1 MGTGSGAMAGS
12 AVLFLVLC
20 SLPYMHALC
29 CTKKIV
35 SGAAAGDLEGTY
47 TLLNDVEDEKNP
59 ACFDGCVYAR
69 EGKLGE
75 EYCFQSVAGGAD
87 IEDQCDAPTGTTAAA
102 AGAQTTAGA
111 GAQTTAGAG
120 ARTTPLSSDELRQ
133 KAEDAAARVKANNAI
148 IVEDNERIEKAEAT
162 TSAIDAIQ
170 AKLTDEATTPT
181 GRIRQ
186 KRQATTNAPT
196 PKAVDVPGTC
206 EEFGITYND
215 LLDMAADVTD
225 DNIAQIKVYVDALI
239 NVDVA
244 VLCNSDALKTL
255 ASQTST
261 WAEAAVKST
270 KDYTGAKETKIEALK
285 KEVNEDIE
293 LQSTINDELVE
304 REEATVPIGAQTYA
318 VDATT
323 PSGSGGEQTP
333 VDINTPKE
341 TTPVEG
347 ETPEGTP
354 PAEVETPEGTPPAES
369 GTPEGT
375 PPAEGETPE
384 GTPPAEGET
393 PEGTPSAE
401 SGTLE
406 GTPPAEGETA
416 EGTPPA
422 EAGTPEGTP
431 PADGETP
438 EGTPPP
444 FSTARPNRLLFER
457 KRRSRGSM
465 F

>member
-20 SLPYMHALC
+20 SLPYMHAEC
-29 CTKKIV
+29 CHKKIV
-35 SGAAAGDLEGTY
+35 SGAAAEAKGLGGTY
-47 TLLNDVEDEKNP
+47 TLLDDVSDDKNV

-69 EGKLGE
+69 EGRQGE
-75 EYCFQSVAGGAD
+75 EYCFQEVAGGAD

-102 AGAQTTAGA
+102 GAQTTAAAGAQTTAGA

-120 ARTTPLSSDELRQ
+120 AQTTPLSSDELRQ

-170 AKLTDEATTPT
+170 AKLADEATTPT

-186 KRQATTNAPT
+186 KRQATTNNPT
-196 PKAVDVPGTC
+196 PKAVDKPTTC
-206 EEFGITYND
+206 EEFGTTYKV
-215 LLDMAADVTD
+215 LLEMAADVTD
-225 DNIAQIKVYVDALI
+225 ENIAQIKVYVDALI
-239 NVDVA
+239 NANLAD
-244 VLCNSDALKTL
+244 LCTLTERSALATD
-255 ASQTST
+255 TNDR
-261 WAEAAVKST
+261 AEAAVKST
-270 KDYTGAKETKIEALK
+270 KDYTGAKETKVEALK

-304 REEATVPIGAQTYA
+304 REEATVPIVAQTYA

-333 VDINTPKE
+333 EDMNTPGG
-341 TTPVEG
+341 TPPVEG

-354 PAEVETPEGTPPAES
+354 PAEA

-393 PEGTPSAE
+393 PEGTP
-401 SGTLE
+401 
-406 GTPPAEGETA
+406 
-416 EGTPPA
+416 PA
-422 EAGTPEGTP
+422 EAGTPEGTT
-431 PADGETP
+431 PAEGETP
-438 EGTPPP
+438 EG
-444 FSTARPNRLLFER
+444 S
-457 KRRSRGSM
+457 
-465 F
+465 

>member
-20 SLPYMHALC
+20 SLPYMHGLC

-35 SGAAAGDLEGTY
+35 TGAAAEDKGLEGTY
-47 TLLNDVEDEKNP
+47 TLLNDVADDKNP
-59 ACFDGCVYAR
+59 ACFDGCVYSR
-69 EGKLGE
+69 DGRQGE
-75 EYCFQSVAGGAD
+75 EYCFQAVAGGAD
-87 IEDQCDAPTGTTAAA
+87 IEDQCDAPTGTTAEAGAQTTAA
-102 AGAQTTAGA
+102 AGAQTSAGA
-111 GAQTTAGAG
+111 GAQTTAAAG
-120 ARTTPLSSDELRQ
+120 AQTTPLSSDELRQ
-133 KAEDAAARVKANNAI
+133 QAEEAAAEVTVNNAI

-170 AKLTDEATTPT
+170 AKLTTDEATTPT

-196 PKAVDVPGTC
+196 PKAVDKPTNC
-206 EEFGITYND
+206 EEFGITYNA

-225 DNIAQIKVYVDALI
+225 DNIAQIKGYVDALI

-244 VLCNSDALKTL
+244 VLCNSDDLKTL
-255 ASQTST
+255 ATQTNT
-261 WAEAAVKST
+261 KAEAAVKST
-270 KDYTGAKETKIEALK
+270 KDYTGAKETKVEALK

-304 REEATVPIGAQTYA
+304 REEATVPIVAQTYA

-333 VDINTPKE
+333 VDMNTPKG
-341 TTPVEG
+341 TTPVQGETPEGTPPAEAGTPEGTPAVEGETPEGTLPAEG

-354 PAEVETPEGTPPAES
+354 PAEA

-393 PEGTPSAE
+393 PEGTP
-401 SGTLE
+401 
-406 GTPPAEGETA
+406 PAE
-416 EGTPPA
+416 
-422 EAGTPEGTP
+422 
-431 PADGETP
+431 GETP
-438 EGTPPP
+438 EGTPP
-444 FSTARPNRLLFER
+444 
-457 KRRSRGSM
+457 
-465 F
+465 

>member
-12 AVLFLVLC
+12 AVIFLVLC
-20 SLPYMHALC
+20 SLPYMHAQSC

-35 SGAAAGDLEGTY
+35 SGAAAEAKGLVGTY
-47 TLLNDVEDEKNP
+47 TLLNDVADDKNP
-59 ACFDGCVYAR
+59 ACFDGCVYTR
-69 EGKLGE
+69 DERQGE
-75 EYCFQSVAGGAD
+75 EYCFQEVAGGAD
-87 IEDQCDAPTGTTAAA
+87 IEDQCDAPTGTTAG
-102 AGAQTTAGA
+102 AGAQTTAVAGSQTTAGA
-111 GAQTTAGAG
+111 GAQ
-120 ARTTPLSSDELRQ
+120 TTPLSSDELRQ

-244 VLCNSDALKTL
+244 VLCNSDDLKTL
-255 ASQTST
+255 ATQTNT
-261 WAEAAVKST
+261 KAEAAVKST
-270 KDYTGAKETKIEALK
+270 KDYTGAKETKVEALK

-293 LQSTINDELVE
+293 LQSTINDKLVE
-304 REEATVPIGAQTYA
+304 REEATVPIVAQTYA

-333 VDINTPKE
+333 VDMNTPKK

-354 PAEVETPEGTPPAES
+354 PAEA

-393 PEGTPSAE
+393 PEV
-401 SGTLE
+401 
-406 GTPPAEGETA
+406 TPPAEGATP

-422 EAGTPEGTP
+422 EA
-431 PADGETP
+431 
-438 EGTPPP
+438 
-444 FSTARPNRLLFER
+444 
-457 KRRSRGSM
+457 
-465 F
+465 

>member
-20 SLPYMHALC
+20 SLPYMQALC

-35 SGAAAGDLEGTY
+35 SGTAAAGLEGTY
-47 TLLNDVEDEKNP
+47 TLLNDVADDKNP
-59 ACFDGCVYAR
+59 ACFDGCVYSR
-69 EGKLGE
+69 DGRQGE
-75 EYCFQSVAGGAD
+75 EYCFQAVDGGAD
-87 IEDQCDAPTGTTAAA
+87 IEDQCDVPTGTTAATGAQTTA
-102 AGAQTTAGA
+102 AAEAQTTAGA
-111 GAQTTAGAG
+111 GAQTT
-120 ARTTPLSSDELRQ
+120 PLSSDALRQ

-170 AKLTDEATTPT
+170 AKLTTDEATTPT

-186 KRQATTNAPT
+186 KRQAATNAPT
-196 PKAVDVPGTC
+196 PKAVDEPTTC
-206 EEFGITYND
+206 EEFGITYKA

-244 VLCNSDALKTL
+244 GLCNLDALKTL

-261 WAEAAVKST
+261 QAEAVVKST
-270 KDYTGAKETKIEALK
+270 KDYTGAKETKVEALK

-304 REEATVPIGAQTYA
+304 REEATVPIVAQTYA

-333 VDINTPKE
+333 VDINTP
-341 TTPVEG
+341 
-347 ETPEGTP
+347 EGTP
-354 PAEVETPEGTPPAES
+354 PAEA

-393 PEGTPSAE
+393 A
-401 SGTLE
+401 
-406 GTPPAEGETA
+406 
-416 EGTPPA
+416 
-422 EAGTPEGTP
+422 
-431 PADGETP
+431 

-465 F
+465 

>member
-20 SLPYMHALC
+20 SLPYMHGLC

-35 SGAAAGDLEGTY
+35 TGAAAEDKGLDGIY
-47 TLLNDVEDEKNP
+47 TLLNDVSDDKNV
-59 ACFDGCVYAR
+59 ACFDGCVYKR
-69 EGKLGE
+69 EGRQGE
-75 EYCFQSVAGGAD
+75 EYCFQAVAGGAD
-87 IEDQCDAPTGTTAAA
+87 IEDQCDAPTGTTAE
-102 AGAQTTAGA
+102 AGAQTTVGAGAQTSAGA
-111 GAQTTAGAG
+111 GAQTTAAAG
-120 ARTTPLSSDELRQ
+120 AQTTPLSSDELRQ
-133 KAEDAAARVKANNAI
+133 QAEEAAAEVTVNNAI

-170 AKLTDEATTPT
+170 AKLTPDEATTPT

-196 PKAVDVPGTC
+196 PKAVDEPGTC
-206 EEFGITYND
+206 EEFETTYTD

-225 DNIAQIKVYVDALI
+225 ENIAQIKVYVDALI

-244 VLCNSDALKTL
+244 VLCTSAERLALATDTNAK
-255 ASQTST
+255 
-261 WAEAAVKST
+261 AEAAVKST
-270 KDYTGAKETKIEALK
+270 KDYTGAKETKVEALK

-304 REEATVPIGAQTYA
+304 REEATVPIVAQTYA

-333 VDINTPKE
+333 VDMDTPKG

-354 PAEVETPEGTPPAES
+354 PAEV

-375 PPAEGETPE
+375 PPAGGETPEGTPPSEGETPE
-384 GTPPAEGET
+384 GTPPAEGGMIDIST
-393 PEGTPSAE
+393 PKGT
-401 SGTLE
+401 
-406 GTPPAEGETA
+406 TPVE
-416 EGTPPA
+416 
-422 EAGTPEGTP
+422 
-431 PADGETP
+431 GETP
-438 EGTPPP
+438 EGTPP
-444 FSTARPNRLLFER
+444 AEA
-457 KRRSRGSM
+457 
-465 F
+465 

>member
-1 MGTGSGAMAGS
+1 MGDKG
-12 AVLFLVLC
+12 LV
-20 SLPYMHALC
+20 
-29 CTKKIV
+29 
-35 SGAAAGDLEGTY
+35 GTY
-47 TLLNDVEDEKNP
+47 TLLNDVSDDKNV

-69 EGKLGE
+69 EGRQGE
-75 EYCFQSVAGGAD
+75 EYCFQAVDGGAD
-87 IEDQCDAPTGTTAAA
+87 IEDQCDVPTGTTAATGAQTTA
-102 AGAQTTAGA
+102 AAEAQTTAGA
-111 GAQTTAGAG
+111 EAQ
-120 ARTTPLSSDELRQ
+120 TTPLSSDALRQ
-133 KAEDAAARVKANNAI
+133 TAEDAAARVKANNAI

-170 AKLTDEATTPT
+170 AKITTDEATTPT

-186 KRQATTNAPT
+186 KRQAATNSPT
-196 PKAVDVPGTC
+196 PKAVDEPTTC
-206 EEFGITYND
+206 EEFETTYTK

-225 DNIAQIKVYVDALI
+225 ENIAQIKVYVDALI

-244 VLCNSDALKTL
+244 VLCNSDDLKTL
-255 ASQTST
+255 ATQTNT
-261 WAEAAVKST
+261 KAEAAVKST
-270 KDYTGAKETKIEALK
+270 KDYTGAKETRVEALK

-293 LQSTINDELVE
+293 LQSTINDELLE
-304 REEATVPIGAQTYA
+304 REEATVPIVAQTYA

-333 VDINTPKE
+333 VDMDTPKG

-354 PAEVETPEGTPPAES
+354 PAEA

-384 GTPPAEGET
+384 GTPPTEGET
-393 PEGTPSAE
+393 PEGS
-401 SGTLE
+401 
-406 GTPPAEGETA
+406 
-416 EGTPPA
+416 
-422 EAGTPEGTP
+422 
-431 PADGETP
+431 
-438 EGTPPP
+438 PPP

>member
-20 SLPYMHALC
+20 SLPYMHAEC
-29 CTKKIV
+29 CHKKIV
-35 SGAAAGDLEGTY
+35 SGAAAEDKGLVGTY
-47 TLLNDVEDEKNP
+47 TLLDDVSDDKNV

-69 EGKLGE
+69 EGRRGE
-75 EYCFQSVAGGAD
+75 EYCFQAVAGGAD
-87 IEDQCDAPTGTTAAA
+87 IEDQCE

-111 GAQTTAGAG
+111 GAQTSAGAG
-120 ARTTPLSSDELRQ
+120 AQTTAAAGAQTTPLSSDELRQ
-133 KAEDAAARVKANNAI
+133 QAEEAAAEVTVNNAI

-170 AKLTDEATTPT
+170 AKLTPDEATTPT

-196 PKAVDVPGTC
+196 PKAVDEPGTC
-206 EEFGITYND
+206 EEFGTTYKV

-244 VLCNSDALKTL
+244 GLCNSDALKTL

-261 WAEAAVKST
+261 QAEAAVKST
-270 KDYTGAKETKIEALK
+270 KDYTGAKETKVEALK

-304 REEATVPIGAQTYA
+304 REEATVPIVAQTYA

-333 VDINTPKE
+333 VDMNTPGG
-341 TTPVEG
+341 TPPVEG

-354 PAEVETPEGTPPAES
+354 PAEAGTPEGTPPAEGETPE

-393 PEGTPSAE
+393 PEGTP
-401 SGTLE
+401 
-406 GTPPAEGETA
+406 
-416 EGTPPA
+416 
-422 EAGTPEGTP
+422 
-431 PADGETP
+431 
-438 EGTPPP
+438 
-444 FSTARPNRLLFER
+444 
-457 KRRSRGSM
+457 
-465 F
+465 

>member
-20 SLPYMHALC
+20 SLPYMHAEC

-35 SGAAAGDLEGTY
+35 TGAAAEDKGLDGIY
-47 TLLNDVEDEKNP
+47 TLLNDVSDDKNA
-59 ACFDGCVYAR
+59 ACFDGCVYSR

-75 EYCFQSVAGGAD
+75 EYCFQAVAGGAD
-87 IEDQCDAPTGTTAAA
+87 IEDQCDAPTGTTAGAGAQTTAA
-102 AGAQTTAGA
+102 GAGAQTTAGA
-111 GAQTTAGAG
+111 GAQTTSAAGAQ
-120 ARTTPLSSDELRQ
+120 TTPLSSDALRQ
-133 KAEDAAARVKANNAI
+133 QAEEAAAEGTVNNAI

-170 AKLTDEATTPT
+170 AKLTPDEATTPT

-196 PKAVDVPGTC
+196 PKAVDEPGTC
-206 EEFGITYND
+206 EEFGTTYKV

-239 NVDVA
+239 NFDVA
-244 VLCNSDALKTL
+244 GECTSDALTTL

-261 WAEAAVKST
+261 QAEAAVKST
-270 KDYTGAKETKIEALK
+270 RDYTGAKEKNVEALK
-285 KEVNEDIE
+285 KKVNELIE
-293 LQSTINDELVE
+293 LQSSINDELVD

-333 VDINTPKE
+333 VDINTPGG
-341 TTPVEG
+341 TPPAEG

-354 PAEVETPEGTPPAES
+354 PAEA

-393 PEGTPSAE
+393 PEETKPAEGETP
-401 SGTLE
+401 E
-406 GTPPAEGETA
+406 GTPPAEGET
-416 EGTPPA
+416 
-422 EAGTPEGTP
+422 PEGS
-431 PADGETP
+431 
-438 EGTPPP
+438 PPP
-444 FSTARPNRLLFER
+444 
-457 KRRSRGSM
+457 
-465 F
+465 

>member
-12 AVLFLVLC
+12 AVIFLVLC
-20 SLPYMHALC
+20 SLPYMHAQC

-35 SGAAAGDLEGTY
+35 TGAAAEAKGLVGTY
-47 TLLNDVEDEKNP
+47 TLLNDVSDYKNV
-59 ACFDGCVYAR
+59 ACFDGCVYSR

-75 EYCFQSVAGGAD
+75 EYCFQEVAGGAD
-87 IEDQCDAPTGTTAAA
+87 IEDQCDVPTGTTAAA
-102 AGAQTTAGA
+102 GAQTTAAAGAQTTAGAEAQTTAGA
-111 GAQTTAGAG
+111 GAQTTAAAG
-120 ARTTPLSSDELRQ
+120 AQTTPLSSDELRQ
-133 KAEDAAARVKANNAI
+133 QAEEAAAEVTVNNAI

-170 AKLTDEATTPT
+170 AKLTQATTPT
-181 GRIRQ
+181 GRLRQ
-186 KRQATTNAPT
+186 KRQANTNAPT
-196 PKAVDVPGTC
+196 PKAVDKPTTC
-206 EEFGITYND
+206 EDFGTTYND
-215 LLDMAADVTD
+215 LLEMAADVTD

-239 NVDVA
+239 IVVVA
-244 VLCNSDALKTL
+244 DLCNPTQISSL
-255 ASQTST
+255 ATDT
-261 WAEAAVKST
+261 NDKAEAAVKST
-270 KDYTGAKETKIEALK
+270 KDYTGAKEKNVEALK
-285 KEVNEDIE
+285 IKVNELIE
-293 LQSTINDELVE
+293 IQSNINDELVE

-354 PAEVETPEGTPPAES
+354 PAEA

-384 GTPPAEGET
+384 GTPPTEGET
-393 PEGTPSAE
+393 P
-401 SGTLE
+401 E
-406 GTPPAEGETA
+406 GTPPAEGET
-416 EGTPPA
+416 
-422 EAGTPEGTP
+422 PEGS
-431 PADGETP
+431 
-438 EGTPPP
+438 PPP

-457 KRRSRGSM
+457 
-465 F
+465 

>member
-20 SLPYMHALC
+20 SLPYMHGLC

-35 SGAAAGDLEGTY
+35 TGAAAEDKGLDGIY
-47 TLLNDVEDEKNP
+47 TLLNDVSDDKNV
-59 ACFDGCVYAR
+59 ACFDGCVYSR

-75 EYCFQSVAGGAD
+75 EYCFQAVAGGAD
-87 IEDQCDAPTGTTAAA
+87 IEDQCDAPTQTTAA
-102 AGAQTTAGA
+102 AGAQTSAGA
-111 GAQTTAGAG
+111 GAQTTAAAG
-120 ARTTPLSSDELRQ
+120 AQTTPLSSDELRQ
-133 KAEDAAARVKANNAI
+133 PA
-148 IVEDNERIEKAEAT
+148 AEAA

-170 AKLTDEATTPT
+170 AKLTPDEATTPT

-186 KRQATTNAPT
+186 KRQAATNAPT
-196 PKAVDVPGTC
+196 PKAVDEPTTC
-206 EEFGITYND
+206 EEFGITYKA

-244 VLCNSDALKTL
+244 GLCNSDALKTL

-261 WAEAAVKST
+261 QAEAAVKST
-270 KDYTGAKETKIEALK
+270 KDYTGAKETKVEALK

-304 REEATVPIGAQTYA
+304 REEATVPIVAQTYA

-333 VDINTPKE
+333 VDLNTPKGTTPSE
-341 TTPVEG
+341 GETPEGTPPTEGEIIDMSTPKGTTPVEG

-354 PAEVETPEGTPPAES
+354 PP
-369 GTPEGT
+369 
-375 PPAEGETPE
+375 EGETP
-384 GTPPAEGET
+384 
-393 PEGTPSAE
+393 
-401 SGTLE
+401 
-406 GTPPAEGETA
+406 

-431 PADGETP
+431 EGETP
-438 EGTPPP
+438 GGSPPP

>member
-20 SLPYMHALC
+20 SLPYMHAQSC

-35 SGAAAGDLEGTY
+35 SGAAAEAKGLVGTY
-47 TLLNDVEDEKNP
+47 TLLNDVADDKNP
-59 ACFDGCVYAR
+59 ACFDGCVYTR
-69 EGKLGE
+69 DERQGE
-75 EYCFQSVAGGAD
+75 EYCFQAVDGGAD
-87 IEDQCDAPTGTTAAA
+87 IEDQCYAPTGTTAV

-111 GAQTTAGAG
+111 GAQ
-120 ARTTPLSSDELRQ
+120 TTPLSSDELRQ

-170 AKLTDEATTPT
+170 AKLSPDEATTPTGRIRQKRQATTNAPTTPT

-196 PKAVDVPGTC
+196 PKAVDEPETC
-206 EEFGITYND
+206 EEFGITYKE

-244 VLCNSDALKTL
+244 GLCNSEALKTL
-255 ASQTST
+255 ASQTNT
-261 WAEAAVKST
+261 MAEAAVKST
-270 KDYTGAKETKIEALK
+270 KDYTGAKETKVEALK

-304 REEATVPIGAQTYA
+304 REEATVPIVAQTYA

-333 VDINTPKE
+333 VDMNTPKG
-341 TTPVEG
+341 TKPVEG

-354 PAEVETPEGTPPAES
+354 PAEAGTPEGTPPAEGETPEGTTPAEGTPPAEA

-375 PPAEGETPE
+375 LPAEGETPE

-393 PEGTPSAE
+393 PEGTP
-401 SGTLE
+401 
-406 GTPPAEGETA
+406 
-416 EGTPPA
+416 PA
-422 EAGTPEGTP
+422 EAGTPEG
-431 PADGETP
+431 
-438 EGTPPP
+438 
-444 FSTARPNRLLFER
+444 
-457 KRRSRGSM
+457 
-465 F
+465 

>member
-20 SLPYMHALC
+20 SLPYMHAQSC

-35 SGAAAGDLEGTY
+35 SGAAAEAKGLVGTY
-47 TLLNDVEDEKNP
+47 TLLDDVSDDKNV

-69 EGKLGE
+69 EGRQGE
-75 EYCFQSVAGGAD
+75 EYCFQEVSGGAD

-102 AGAQTTAGA
+102 GAQTTAGA
-111 GAQTTAGAG
+111 GAQTTAPAG
-120 ARTTPLSSDELRQ
+120 AQTTPLSSDELRQ
-133 KAEDAAARVKANNAI
+133 KAEDAAARMKANNAI

-170 AKLTDEATTPT
+170 AKLTPDEATTPT

-196 PKAVDVPGTC
+196 PKAVDEPTTC
-206 EEFGITYND
+206 EEFGITYKA

-244 VLCNSDALKTL
+244 GLCNLDALKTL

-261 WAEAAVKST
+261 QAEAAVKST
-270 KDYTGAKETKIEALK
+270 KDYTGAKETKVKALK

-293 LQSTINDELVE
+293 LQTTINDELVE
-304 REEATVPIGAQTYA
+304 REEATVPIVAQTYA

-333 VDINTPKE
+333 VDMNTPGG
-341 TTPVEG
+341 TPPVEG
-347 ETPEGTP
+347 ETP
-354 PAEVETPEGTPPAES
+354 
-369 GTPEGT
+369 
-375 PPAEGETPE
+375 
-384 GTPPAEGET
+384 
-393 PEGTPSAE
+393 
-401 SGTLE
+401 
-406 GTPPAEGETA
+406 

-431 PADGETP
+431 PAGGETP
-438 EGTPPP
+438 EGTPPAESGTTPEVTPPAEGETPEGTPPAEAGTPEGSPPP
-444 FSTARPNRLLFER
+444 FSTARPNRLLFEK

>member
-20 SLPYMHALC
+20 SLPYMHAQSC

-35 SGAAAGDLEGTY
+35 TGAAAEAKGLVGTY
-47 TLLNDVEDEKNP
+47 TLLNDVADDKNP
-59 ACFDGCVYAR
+59 ACFDGCVYTR
-69 EGKLGE
+69 DERQGE
-75 EYCFQSVAGGAD
+75 EYCFQAVDGGAD

-102 AGAQTTAGA
+102 GAQTTAGA
-111 GAQTTAGAG
+111 GAQ
-120 ARTTPLSSDELRQ
+120 TTPLSSDELRQ

-186 KRQATTNAPT
+186 KRQATTNNPT
-196 PKAVDVPGTC
+196 PKAVDKPTTC
-206 EEFGITYND
+206 EEFGITYKQ
-215 LLDMAADVTD
+215 LLEMAADVTD
-225 DNIAQIKVYVDALI
+225 ENIAQIKVYVDALI
-239 NVDVA
+239 NANLAD
-244 VLCNSDALKTL
+244 LC
-255 ASQTST
+255 TST
-261 WAEAAVKST
+261 ERSALATDTNDRAEAAVKST
-270 KDYTGAKETKIEALK
+270 KDYTGAKETKVEALK

-304 REEATVPIGAQTYA
+304 REEATVPIVAQTYA

-323 PSGSGGEQTP
+323 PSTSPVEGETP
-333 VDINTPKE
+333 EGTP
-341 TTPVEG
+341 PVEG

-354 PAEVETPEGTPPAES
+354 PAEA

-384 GTPPAEGET
+384 GTPPAE
-393 PEGTPSAE
+393 
-401 SGTLE
+401 
-406 GTPPAEGETA
+406 
-416 EGTPPA
+416 
-422 EAGTPEGTP
+422 AGTPEGTP
-431 PADGETP
+431 PA
-438 EGTPPP
+438 
-444 FSTARPNRLLFER
+444 
-457 KRRSRGSM
+457 
-465 F
+465 

>member
-20 SLPYMHALC
+20 SLPYMHAQC

-35 SGAAAGDLEGTY
+35 TGAAAEDKGLVGTY
-47 TLLNDVEDEKNP
+47 TLLNDVSDDKNV

-69 EGKLGE
+69 EGRQGE
-75 EYCFQSVAGGAD
+75 EYCFQAVAGGAD
-87 IEDQCDAPTGTTAAA
+87 IEDQCDAPTGKTAE

-111 GAQTTAGAG
+111 GAQTSAGAG
-120 ARTTPLSSDELRQ
+120 AQTTAAAGAQTTPLSSDELRQ
-133 KAEDAAARVKANNAI
+133 QAEEAAAEVTVNNAI

-170 AKLTDEATTPT
+170 SKLTPDEATTPT

-196 PKAVDVPGTC
+196 PKAVDEPGTC
-206 EEFGITYND
+206 EEFGTTYKV
-215 LLDMAADVTD
+215 LLNMAADVTD
-225 DNIAQIKVYVDALI
+225 ENIAQIKVYVDALI

-244 VLCNSDALKTL
+244 GLCNLDALITP
-255 ASQTST
+255 ASQTSSQ
-261 WAEAAVKST
+261 AEAAVKST
-270 KDYTGAKETKIEALK
+270 KDYTGAKETKVKALK

-333 VDINTPKE
+333 VDMDTPKG

-354 PAEVETPEGTPPAES
+354 PAEAGTPEGTPPAEGETPEGTTPAEGTPPAEAGTPEGTLPAEGETPEGTPPAEGETPEGTPPAEA

-393 PEGTPSAE
+393 P
-401 SGTLE
+401 
-406 GTPPAEGETA
+406 
-416 EGTPPA
+416 
-422 EAGTPEGTP
+422 
-431 PADGETP
+431 
-438 EGTPPP
+438 
-444 FSTARPNRLLFER
+444 
-457 KRRSRGSM
+457 
-465 F
+465 

>member
-12 AVLFLVLC
+12 AVLFLVLF
-20 SLPYMHALC
+20 SLPYMHGLC

-35 SGAAAGDLEGTY
+35 SGTAAEAKELDGIY
-47 TLLNDVEDEKNP
+47 TLLNDVADDKNA
-59 ACFDGCVYAR
+59 ACFDGCVYSR

-75 EYCFQSVAGGAD
+75 EYCFQAVAGGAD
-87 IEDQCDAPTGTTAAA
+87 IEDQCDAPTGTTAGAGAQTTAA
-102 AGAQTTAGA
+102 GAGAQTTAGA
-111 GAQTTAGAG
+111 GAQTTAAAG
-120 ARTTPLSSDELRQ
+120 AQTTPLSSDELRQ

-170 AKLTDEATTPT
+170 AKLADEATTPT

-244 VLCNSDALKTL
+244 VLCNSDDLKTL
-255 ASQTST
+255 ATQTNT
-261 WAEAAVKST
+261 MAEAAVKST
-270 KDYTGAKETKIEALK
+270 KDYTGAKETKVEALK

-304 REEATVPIGAQTYA
+304 REEATVPIVAQTYA

-323 PSGSGGEQTP
+323 PSA
-333 VDINTPKE
+333 
-341 TTPVEG
+341 EG
-347 ETPEGTP
+347 ETQEGTPPAAAGTPEGTP
-354 PAEVETPEGTPPAES
+354 PAEGETPEGTPPAES

-375 PPAEGETPE
+375 PPAEGEAPE
-384 GTPPAEGET
+384 G
-393 PEGTPSAE
+393 S
-401 SGTLE
+401 
-406 GTPPAEGETA
+406 
-416 EGTPPA
+416 
-422 EAGTPEGTP
+422 
-431 PADGETP
+431 
-438 EGTPPP
+438 PPP

-457 KRRSRGSM
+457 KRRSR
-465 F
+465 